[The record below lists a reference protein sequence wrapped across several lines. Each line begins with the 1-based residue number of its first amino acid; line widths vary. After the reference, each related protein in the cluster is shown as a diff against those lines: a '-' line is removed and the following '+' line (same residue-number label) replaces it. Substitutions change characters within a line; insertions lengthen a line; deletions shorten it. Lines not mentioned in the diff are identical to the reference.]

1 MEERQV
7 LIGSAGDQREK
18 WMGPGS
24 RLCGRERR
32 EAWGGDPVPLG
43 ALVLGIRDHRRSK
56 GLVSGMHLQGR
67 GDPGG
72 NWLCGLESELPE

>member
-7 LIGSAGDQREK
+7 LIGGAGDQREK
-18 WMGPGS
+18 WMGSGS
-24 RLCGRERR
+24 RVCGSGGM
-32 EAWGGDPVPLG
+32 EAWGRDPVPLG
-43 ALVLGIRDHRRSK
+43 ALVLGIRNRRRSK